1 MYGTL
6 QLPAM
11 VRRGLRTLSRTSKMP
26 WEKSRLSYSREENR
40 SRHTVLFSVEPCLR
54 PSTCLLPWSSNAKR
68 GDHGEGRD
76 LDAVGQQAHDVEIRE
91 VFGHQLSERDLGA
104 GDETTGHRG
113 SRRPTGIEAVAYR
126 LEARRIATRREAPI
140 IRSNAISDS
149 SSSPENAFQL
159 GSATSSPA
167 SERTRGLSTAIRLPP
182 STTDDCSYY

>member
-1 MYGTL
+1 LGEVEATL
-6 QLPAM
+6 FEGREQVTA
-11 VRRGLRTLSRTSKMP
+11 
-26 WEKSRLSYSREENR
+26 YSL
-40 SRHTVLFSVEPCLR
+40 VLGR
-54 PSTCLLPWSSNAKR
+54 ALLEAEYVLVALVVDAKR

-91 VFGHQLSERDLGA
+91 VFGHQLLERDLGA

-159 GSATSSPA
+159 GSAISSPA
-167 SERTRGLSTAIRLPP
+167 SERTRGLSTATRLPP